1 MGRHPE
7 VDRDGR
13 MSMAP
18 INLMSD
24 TQTLPTE
31 KMYEAMRQAGILA
44 AALDIMRRT
53 AEEQTKGRCR

>member
-1 MGRHPE
+1 
-7 VDRDGR
+7 